1 MDLQLY
7 LRVLWRFR
15 QLVVAGT
22 ALAVLLGVLAV
33 ARVEAGF
40 PPLAYRQN
48 EQWLSYTTLLV
59 TQKGFPW
66 GRTVIDTESGS
77 ERQKVGAEPPFADP
91 SRLTSLAV
99 IYSKLAE
106 SDEVAAL
113 ARRDDDPESFI
124 EVAPQLL
131 TTSGPAEA
139 LPLISIAAFDRTPER
154 AIALGRREA
163 KALQRYVEK
172 RQQAAHVA
180 IGERVLLEPVRE
192 AKEAELFAGRSYT
205 PAIVVFLSVFLAVVA
220 LALVL
225 ENLRPQVREIV
236 DATPEPE
243 AKPTSRRRPARR
255 TA

>member
-15 QLVVAGT
+15 WLVAGGT
-22 ALAVLLGVLAV
+22 GLALLLGVLAV

-40 PPLAYRQN
+40 PPLAHRQN
-48 EQWLSYTTLLV
+48 EQWLSYSTLLV

-66 GRTVIDTESGS
+66 GRTVIDSLPGS
-77 ERQKVGAEPPFADP
+77 ERAKTGTPFADP

-113 ARRDDDPESFI
+113 ARRDKDPETFI

-131 TTSGPAEA
+131 TTNGPSEA

-154 AIALGRREA
+154 AIALARREA
-163 KALQRYVEK
+163 AALQRYVAL
-172 RQQAAHVA
+172 RQQAAHVR
-180 IGERVLLEPVRE
+180 ITERVLLERVRE
-192 AKEAELFAGRSYT
+192 AKEAELFSGRSYT
-205 PAIVVFLSVFLAVVA
+205 PAIVVFLSVLLAAMA

-225 ENLRPQVREIV
+225 ENLRPQVREV
-236 DATPEPE
+236 VETEPGAT
-243 AKPTSRRRPARR
+243 PARR
-255 TA
+255 SA

>member
-15 QLVVAGT
+15 RLVAAGT
-22 ALAVLLGVLAV
+22 GLALLLGVLAV

-40 PPLAYRQN
+40 PPLAHRQN
-48 EQWLSYTTLLV
+48 EQWLSYATLLV

-77 ERQKVGAEPPFADP
+77 ARAKTGDQAPFADP

-99 IYSKLAE
+99 IYSKFAE

-113 ARRDDDPESFI
+113 ARRDKDPETFI

-139 LPLISIAAFDRTPER
+139 LPLISIAAFDRTPGR
-154 AIALGRREA
+154 AIALARREA
-163 KALQRYVEK
+163 AALQRYVAL
-172 RQQAAHVA
+172 RQQAAHVPVT
-180 IGERVLLEPVRE
+180 ERVLLEQVRK

-205 PAIVVFLSVFLAVVA
+205 SAIVVFLSVLLASMA

-225 ENLRPQVREIV
+225 ENLRPQVREV
-236 DATPEPE
+236 AETEPE
-243 AKPTSRRRPARR
+243 AEPARR
-255 TA
+255 SA